1 MLLMRS
7 ILSLTHFRF
16 DPHETGDKVKKN
28 RIAAI
33 DIGTNSIRCIIA
45 EAFSDGKFKVV
56 DDDKAT
62 VRLGERLAITGM
74 ISAEASQRAIEAI
87 RRFRKLLT
95 GLHVETVEAVATSAV
110 RTATNGKA
118 LIALLSEELGHEI
131 RIITGEEEAELTAA
145 SALSNFDMYGKRSV
159 IVDIGGGSVEI
170 VTAFGNH
177 VEEFY
182 SLDLG
187 AVVMTDRFLQ
197 SDPIEE
203 SGLRKL
209 ERHIRASLKSTFV
222 GKRISVDTVIG
233 SGGTLTALGCMA
245 LQMRRDNYVSTHGY
259 EVFRSEVVHL
269 LAMLIQK
276 DLKGRRTIPGLNQDR
291 ADIIVAGMVLIDELM
306 SFLDA
311 NRLIVNERG
320 IREGLLIK
328 AMKRLGFTAGSG
340 AQTTWKDAI
349 WEFARSC
356 HVDEQHA
363 TQVAGTALSIFDALE
378 LPFGLQRPERKLLE
392 AAAILHDCGYF
403 ISYGS
408 HHKHSY
414 HLIRHAE
421 LFGFT
426 PREREL
432 MAQIARYHRKS
443 IPKKKHDAFVSL
455 KENDQVT
462 VARLGGI
469 LRLADGLDRRRS
481 GLVQGLS
488 CQIGGAA
495 ITLRLTAT
503 EDISVEIFGATAK
516 KDLFEKAFGSTVV
529 FTV

>member
-1 MLLMRS
+1 M
-7 ILSLTHFRF
+7 
-16 DPHETGDKVKKN
+16 KKS

-45 EAFSDGKFKVV
+45 EASDDGKFKIV
-56 DDDKAT
+56 DDEKAT
-62 VRLGERLAITGM
+62 VRLGERLAMTGK
-74 ISAEASQRAIEAI
+74 ISAEASKRAIEAI

-95 GLHVETVEAVATSAV
+95 GLNVEAVEAVATSAV
-110 RTATNGKA
+110 RTATNGRD
-118 LIALLSEELGHEI
+118 LVALLSGELGHDI
-131 RIITGEEEAELTAA
+131 RVISGEEEAELTAT

-159 IVDIGGGSVEI
+159 MVDIGGGSVEI

-209 ERHIRASLKSTFV
+209 ERHIRGSLKRAFT
-222 GKRISVDTVIG
+222 GKRFSVDTLIG

-245 LQMRRDNYVSTHGY
+245 MQMRKDNYVSIHGY

-269 LAMLIQK
+269 LAMLTQK
-276 DLKGRRTIPGLNQDR
+276 DLKGRRSVPGLNQDR
-291 ADIIVAGMVLIDELM
+291 ADIIVAGMVMIDELM

-340 AQTTWKDAI
+340 VQTTWKDAVK
-349 WEFARSC
+349 EFARSC

-363 TQVAGTALSIFDALE
+363 THVAGMALSIFDALE
-378 LPFGLQRPERKLLE
+378 LSFGLKSVERKLLE
-392 AAAILHDCGYF
+392 AASILHDCGYF

-432 MAQIARYHRKS
+432 IAQIARYHRKS

-455 KENDQVT
+455 KETDQVT

-469 LRLADGLDRRRS
+469 LRIADGLDRRRS
-481 GLVQGLS
+481 SLVQEVS
-488 CQIGGAA
+488 CQSGGTT
-495 ITLRLTAT
+495 IKLHLGST

-516 KDLFEKAFGSTVV
+516 KDLFEKAFASTVV
-529 FTV
+529 FGTS